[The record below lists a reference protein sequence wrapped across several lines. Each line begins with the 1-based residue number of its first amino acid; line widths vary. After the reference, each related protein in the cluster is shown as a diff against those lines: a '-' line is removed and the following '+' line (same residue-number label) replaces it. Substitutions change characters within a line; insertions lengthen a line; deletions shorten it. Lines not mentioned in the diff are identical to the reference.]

1 MTHSRSG
8 FCSAVRASKHAWADS
23 LPSAHFTRQAR
34 YHVWATHRLLDAVS
48 RLSDEEYRR
57 DVGLFFKSIHGTL
70 NHLLVGEHLL
80 WYARFSKGASPLLAL
95 DAEIEP
101 DRERLGQALKGGAAN
116 WEHLIATWPAERFD
130 GNLDYKTMK
139 GVPQSLP
146 FAATLAHVFNHAT
159 HHRGQITAA
168 LTALGQPG
176 PELDW
181 VYHLQLEAQK
191 P

>member
-1 MTHSRSG
+1 MVTLTPSHSPFHR
-8 FCSAVRASKHAWADS
+8 
-23 LPSAHFTRQAR
+23 HFAAQAR
-34 YHVWATHRLLDAVS
+34 YHVWATRRLLDAVAKV
-48 RLSDEEYRR
+48 SDADYRK
-57 DVGLFFKSIHGTL
+57 DCGLFFKSIHGTL

-80 WYARFSKGASPLLAL
+80 WYPRFAKGVSPLLAL
-95 DAEIEP
+95 DTEIEP

-116 WEHLIATWPAERFD
+116 WEPLIASWPAERFD
-130 GNLDYKTMK
+130 GQLDYRTMK

-146 FAATLAHVFNHAT
+146 FAATLGHVFNHAT

-168 LTALGQPG
+168 LTALGQPA

-181 VYHLQLEAQK
+181 VYHLQLEAAESKQ